1 MGSLHLLVT
10 IPQLLNMKSMILFA
24 VFLAVA
30 AAAPAPQDEKPII
43 LIVKQSQNHDTEKQ
57 EYSFSYETENGISV
71 SESGVQKQI
80 GDKPEEA
87 GTVSQGKFSYPEGA
101 VTYTITWVADENGF
115 QATGDHLPTPPPMPE
130 HVVKMLAD
138 LKAWTALN
146 TQPHADVFLPSRP
159 SLPPRTNA
167 MDRDFILMID
177 LKSTK
182 KMIW

>member
-1 MGSLHLLVT
+1 
-10 IPQLLNMKSMILFA
+10 MKSMILIA

-30 AAAPAPQDEKPII
+30 AAAPAPQESQPI
-43 LIVKQSQNHDTEKQ
+43 LILKQSQNHDTEKQ
-57 EYSFSYETENGISV
+57 IYSFSYKTENGLSV

-87 GTVSQGKFSYPEGA
+87 GTVSQVKYSYPEDS

-138 LKAWTALN
+138 LAAAGKL
-146 TQPHADVFLPSRP
+146 
-159 SLPPRTNA
+159 
-167 MDRDFILMID
+167 
-177 LKSTK
+177 
-182 KMIW
+182 

>member
-1 MGSLHLLVT
+1 MGITSFARDNPSTPQHEILDPVRRLLGRRRRR
-10 IPQLLNMKSMILFA
+10 PR
-24 VFLAVA
+24 
-30 AAAPAPQDEKPII
+30 PPDEKPII

-71 SESGVQKQI
+71 SESGAQKQI

-130 HVVKMLAD
+130 HV
-138 LKAWTALN
+138 
-146 TQPHADVFLPSRP
+146 
-159 SLPPRTNA
+159 
-167 MDRDFILMID
+167 
-177 LKSTK
+177 
-182 KMIW
+182 

>member
-1 MGSLHLLVT
+1 MGSLQSLVF
-10 IPQLLNMKSMILFA
+10 PNQPSNMKSMILFA

-43 LIVKQSQNHDTEKQ
+43 LILKQSQNHDTEKQ

-87 GTVSQGKFSYPEGA
+87 GTVSKGQFTYP
-101 VTYTITWVADENGF
+101 VSWVADENGF

-130 HVVKMLAD
+130 HVVKLLAD
-138 LKAWTALN
+138 LRAAGQL
-146 TQPHADVFLPSRP
+146 
-159 SLPPRTNA
+159 
-167 MDRDFILMID
+167 
-177 LKSTK
+177 
-182 KMIW
+182 